1 MTIPLWK
8 LNRELRRI
16 GNQILGA
23 PYLVFDIYERLMEP
37 FWRYKHRK
45 EFNARVSVDDGQ
57 VAETQRIVIFLI
69 YQPEGVA
76 QSTIS
81 LCENMIAL
89 GFSPFIVSN
98 APLSPT
104 DRDRIDAVAWK
115 VMERPNFGYDF
126 GGYQDALFVLRD
138 LKETLEYLIIMN
150 DSVWLEFTPDLWER
164 LVAEDKDVVGLVQES
179 KLIEAR
185 DTKIDI
191 KPQNLQSYFFLF
203 NKSVWNASY
212 FWSFWSEYK
221 MTSSKRRTIRF
232 GEVSFTSHL
241 NKNKVKTSA
250 LISKGK
256 FIEKLIKCNSDELM
270 FILNYSTFRDKKF
283 RQECNEVISNR
294 NNHDKWHEEAF
305 SFICKSLIREP
316 LNGSFWVGVCQ
327 VFDVTLIKKHHDPLN
342 HAMRQKYLAASN
354 DGAIF
359 PLPPNIATELA
370 TSVKLHNNSAKS

>member
-16 GNQILGA
+16 GKQILGA

-37 FWRYKHRK
+37 FWRYQHRK

-57 VAETQRIVIFLI
+57 IEETQRVVIFLI
-69 YQPEGVA
+69 YQPNGVA

-138 LKETLEYLIIMN
+138 LKDTLEYLIIMN

-164 LVAEDKDVVGLVQES
+164 LVAEDADVVGLIQE
-179 KLIEAR
+179 
-185 DTKIDI
+185 DKIHKSQLEI
-191 KPQNLQSYFFLF
+191 PRVEHRNLQSYFFVFRQNLWH
-203 NKSVWNASY
+203 SDV
-212 FWSFWSEYK
+212 FWSYL
-221 MTSSKRRTIRF
+221 
-232 GEVSFTSHL
+232 SHP
-241 NKNKVKTSA
+241 
-250 LISKGK
+250 G
-256 FIEKLIKCNSDELM
+256 
-270 FILNYSTFRDKKF
+270 R
-283 RQECNEVISNR
+283 
-294 NNHDKWHEEAF
+294 
-305 SFICKSLIREP
+305 
-316 LNGSFWVGVCQ
+316 
-327 VFDVTLIKKHHDPLN
+327 
-342 HAMRQKYLAASN
+342 
-354 DGAIF
+354 
-359 PLPPNIATELA
+359 
-370 TSVKLHNNSAKS
+370 